1 MALLPILELPGRFW
15 NALRTV
21 EDLLKL
27 QDKTANAMDA
37 LEDRL
42 RALEDR
48 MTHLEA
54 AQGRLVTEAKAAAG
68 LAATGLAG
76 SVIAEVVTR
85 VTRIEMRQEEIQ
97 RRLLPPMP

>member
-1 MALLPILELPGRFW
+1 MAVFPIWELPGRLW
-15 NALRTV
+15 NTLRTL

-27 QDKTANAMDA
+27 QDKMANAMDA

-54 AQGRLVTEAKAAAG
+54 AQGQLVTEAKAAAG
-68 LAATGLAG
+68 VAATGLAG
-76 SVIAEVVTR
+76 SVISEVVTR

-97 RRLLPPMP
+97 RRLAPPP